1 MLRNLTL
8 AALLLSAPVIA
19 GAQEIL
25 PYPQAQ
31 SNENKIFV
39 SGMGEVTVVPDRI
52 RIVLVSEARA
62 ADRQDASEKARA
74 LADAVRTSTID
85 AGVPQSGLRT
95 LRSSL
100 GPVYDYGNGSSVP
113 KIVGYTSRTALE
125 VTVEDEVLAGEVID
139 AAVSAGATGVEGPY
153 FEVSDPQE
161 AMNEARALAMRDA
174 ISRAR
179 TLAEAGDF
187 GLGEVVTVVEEGGGG
202 YGPVPM
208 MMKAEMAVSSDAA
221 GTRIDSGEEK
231 VSASVRVTFRISPQD
246 LSR

>member
-1 MLRNLTL
+1 MLRTLTV
-8 AALLLSAPVIA
+8 AALLLSAPGLA
-19 GAQEIL
+19 AAQEML
-25 PYPQAQ
+25 PHLQHQ
-31 SNENKIFV
+31 SSENKVFV
-39 SGMGEVTVVPDRI
+39 SGRGEVTVVPDRI
-52 RIVLVSEARA
+52 RTVLVSEARA
-62 ADRQDASEKARA
+62 ADRQDASEKARL
-74 LADAVRTSTID
+74 LADAVRTAAIE

-100 GPVYDYGNGSSVP
+100 GPVYEYGNGSNVP

-139 AAVSAGATGVEGPY
+139 AAITAGATGIEGPY

-161 AMNEARALAMRDA
+161 AMNEARALAMKDA
-174 ISRAR
+174 VSRAR
-179 TLAEAGDF
+179 TLAEAGEF
-187 GLGEVVTVVEEGGGG
+187 GLGDVITVIEEGGGNF
-202 YGPVPM
+202 GPVPM
-208 MMKAEMAVSSDAA
+208 MMRAEMSVASDVP